1 VEFYQTIY
9 REIAF
14 SNSPDYI
21 AKSINVIDR
30 SLFKLMRF
38 NSHKDL
44 LGFIQILV
52 QTLDFSKQCLAGLQ
66 PSHPVKAQICKLV
79 GKLIQVIIDISEKD
93 YSESEAKGIADAFN
107 EAFRVKSIKGDNL
120 RYVYDLLLEET
131 FKGGLVDR

>member
-1 VEFYQTIY
+1 MEFYQTIY

-38 NSHKDL
+38 NNHKDL

-66 PSHPVKAQICKLV
+66 PSHPVKGQICKLV
-79 GKLIQVIIDISEKD
+79 GKLLQIIIELSERD
-93 YSESEAKGIADAFN
+93 YD
-107 EAFRVKSIKGDNL
+107 
-120 RYVYDLLLEET
+120 
-131 FKGGLVDR
+131 